1 MTTYAWFHGCNIP
14 ARVTQYADA
23 TRAVLRKLDLQL
35 QEIPDFNCCGYPMR
49 NGSRMAFV
57 LSAAR
62 NLALAEKSRRD
73 MLVMCKCCFGNLK
86 KAQYILEQ
94 EEDLLREVNRTLA
107 GEGLEY
113 TGSLTVKHLFTVLHR
128 DVGVKA
134 LKAAVERP
142 FKGLTIAASHGC
154 HALRPSDVTGFDNP
168 VAPEMFDA
176 LVKVTGAYSVEW
188 AKKLDCCGAP
198 LMGVN
203 DALSMTMARKKL
215 LDAKTSGAHYVCVAC
230 PFSHVQFDEV
240 QQKIADEDKN
250 WEPIGSILYPQ
261 LLGLSMGIDAEA
273 LGIRKNRLDISDIAT
288 YYVQE

>member
-1 MTTYAWFHGCNIP
+1 MTTYTLFHGCNIP

-23 TRAVLRKLDLQL
+23 TRAVMQKIDLQL
-35 QEIPDFNCCGYPMR
+35 LEIPDFNCCGYPMR

-62 NLALAEKSRRD
+62 NLALAEKSGRD

-86 KAQYILEQ
+86 KAQKILEL
-94 EEDLLREVNRTLA
+94 EEDLLREVNQTLA

-113 TGSLTVKHLFTVLHR
+113 TGELAVKHLFTVLHG
-128 DVGVKA
+128 DVGVKT
-134 LKAAVERP
+134 LKGLVERSL
-142 FKGLTIAASHGC
+142 KGLTIAASHGC

-203 DALSMTMARKKL
+203 DALSMAMARKKL
-215 LDAKTSGAHYVCVAC
+215 QDAKTAGAHYICVAC
-230 PFSHVQFDEV
+230 PYSHMQFDAV
-240 QQKIADEDKN
+240 QKKIAEEDES

-261 LLGLSMGIDAEA
+261 LLGLSMGIDEET
-273 LGIRKNRLDISDIAT
+273 LGIHKNRLDISDIAT
-288 YYVQE
+288 YYLQE

>member
-1 MTTYAWFHGCNIP
+1 MTTYALFHGCNIP

-23 TRAVLRKLDLQL
+23 TRVVLQKIDIEL

-62 NLALAEKSRRD
+62 NLALAEKSGHD
-73 MLVMCKCCFGNLK
+73 LLVMCKCCFGNLK
-86 KAQYILEQ
+86 KAQRVLEL
-94 EEDLLREVNRTLA
+94 EPDLRGEVNRTLSK
-107 GEGLEY
+107 EGLEY
-113 TGSLTVKHLFTVLHR
+113 GGSLEVKHLFTALFH

-134 LKAAVERP
+134 LKAGVARA

-154 HALRPSDVTGFDNP
+154 HALRPSNVTRFDNP
-168 VAPEMFDA
+168 VSPEMFDA

-188 AKKLDCCGAP
+188 SRKLDCCGAP

-203 DALSMTMARKKL
+203 DDLSMAMAKKKMMA
-215 LDAKTSGAHYVCVAC
+215 AKKAGAHYICVAC
-230 PFSHVQFDEV
+230 PFSHLQFDAV
-240 QQKIADEDKN
+240 QKKIADEDES

-261 LLGLSMGIDAEA
+261 LLGLSMGVDGET
-273 LGIRKNRLDISDIAT
+273 LGIHKNQLDISDIAT
-288 YYVQE
+288 YYFQE